1 MKSLLSTAALVLVL
15 AAPLRTIAQDVAWT
29 TVINYV
35 VETETPDGSMALE
48 FKPNDSPPAN
58 SSPSPSSTLSPAPV
72 AQPVDTKEDVAV
84 NNNPAP
90 VASSSTTAAATSSS
104 PKAESAAV
112 DTGSSPSCSGPG
124 MNIAWTGD
132 SVSYK
137 VSTSGA
143 SGMTTGCLNLG
154 TSFSGQVA
162 VGGEGGTIFEGNYN
176 GNNPQFFDVSFIT
189 GYSVPMLCTGSDGA
203 SGCSIDLASQGNAC
217 PQPNDKMC
225 TNPVGEN
232 GNKEPGT
239 YAGDMAAEPWCYA
252 CSAPDPYFQPC
263 SGAGYTYPYD
273 DEATRT
279 STTTITC
286 CIGTSCGA
294 TGREG
299 STKNGN
305 PQPTRDPPCNLCPS
319 GGSKRSLDEVF
330 ESFEKQQRSV
340 SPSLLPRKHKRH
352 SHRHAA
358 FHEHAS

>member
-1 MKSLLSTAALVLVL
+1 MKSFLSTAALLVLV

-35 VETETPDGSMALE
+35 VETETPDGGMAVE
-48 FKPNDSPPAN
+48 YKPNNSPP
-58 SSPSPSSTLSPAPV
+58 PSTTTSAAPV
-72 AQPVDTKEDVAV
+72 AAPVDTKEDLVV

-90 VASSSTTAAATSSS
+90 VASSSSTSAATSSTPASS
-104 PKAESAAV
+104 PDIRSAA
-112 DTGSSPSCSGPG
+112 SCSGEG

-154 TSFSGQVA
+154 TSFIGQVA

-189 GYSVPMLCTGSDGA
+189 GYSVPMVCTGSGGV
-203 SGCSIDLASQGNAC
+203 SGCSIDLASQGNPC
-217 PQPNDKMC
+217 PQPNGKSC

-232 GNKEPGT
+232 GNKQPGA

-263 SGAGYTYPYD
+263 AGAGYTYPYD
-273 DEATRT
+273 DGATRT

-286 CIGTSCGA
+286 CIGTSCGS

-299 STKNGN
+299 STKSGN
-305 PQPTRDPPCNLCPS
+305 AQTARDPPCNLCPS
-319 GGSKRSLDEVF
+319 GGSKRGLDEIF

-340 SPSLLPRKHKRH
+340 NPSLLPRKHKRH
-352 SHRHAA
+352 SHAHRHAA
-358 FHEHAS
+358 VHEHAS

>member
-1 MKSLLSTAALVLVL
+1 MKSLLSTAALLVL
-15 AAPLRTIAQDVAWT
+15 ITAPLRTIAQDVAWT
-29 TVINYV
+29 TVISYV
-35 VETETPDGSMALE
+35 VETETPDGAMAVE
-48 FKPNDSPPAN
+48 YKPNDSPPAN
-58 SSPSPSSTLSPAPV
+58 ASPSPSTTTSAAPV
-72 AQPVDTKEDVAV
+72 AAPVDTKEDLVV
-84 NNNPAP
+84 NNKPAP
-90 VASSSTTAAATSSS
+90 VASSSTTSAAISSTPVSS
-104 PKAESAAV
+104 PDVRSA
-112 DTGSSPSCSGPG
+112 SCSGEG

-154 TSFSGQVA
+154 TSFVGQVA

-189 GYSVPMLCTGSDGA
+189 GYSVPMLCTGSGGA
-203 SGCSIDLASQGNAC
+203 SGCSIDLSSQGNSC
-217 PQPNDKMC
+217 PQPNGGMC

-232 GNKEPGT
+232 GNKQPGT
-239 YAGDMAAEPWCYA
+239 YAGEMASEPWCYA

-273 DEATRT
+273 DGATRT

-286 CIGTSCGA
+286 CIGTSCGS

-305 PQPTRDPPCNLCPS
+305 PQTSRDPPCNLCPS
-319 GGSKRSLDEVF
+319 GGSKRGLDEIF

-352 SHRHAA
+352 SHSHRHAA
-358 FHEHAS
+358 LHEHAS

>member
-1 MKSLLSTAALVLVL
+1 MKSLLSTAALLLVI

-35 VETETPDGSMALE
+35 VETETPDGSMAVE
-48 FKPNDSPPAN
+48 YNPNDSPPADP
-58 SSPSPSSTLSPAPV
+58 SPSPSPSSTPSPTPSPAPV
-72 AQPVDTKEDVAV
+72 AQPVGTKEDVAV
-84 NNNPAP
+84 NNNPA
-90 VASSSTTAAATSSS
+90 AAR
-104 PKAESAAV
+104 
-112 DTGSSPSCSGPG
+112 DNGGSPSCSGPG

-162 VGGEGGTIFEGNYN
+162 VGGEAGTIFEGNYN

-189 GYSVPMLCTGSDGA
+189 GYSVPMLCTGSGGA
-203 SGCSIDLASQGNAC
+203 SGCSIDLSSQGNSC
-217 PQPNDKMC
+217 PQPNGNSC

-232 GNKEPGT
+232 GNKQPGT

-263 SGAGYTYPYD
+263 AGAGYTYPYD

-286 CIGTSCGA
+286 CIGTSCGS

-305 PQPTRDPPCNLCPS
+305 PQTSRDPPCNLCPS
-319 GGSKRSLDEVF
+319 GGSKRGLDEVF
-330 ESFEKQQRSV
+330 ESFEKQQRAV

-358 FHEHAS
+358 IHEHAS